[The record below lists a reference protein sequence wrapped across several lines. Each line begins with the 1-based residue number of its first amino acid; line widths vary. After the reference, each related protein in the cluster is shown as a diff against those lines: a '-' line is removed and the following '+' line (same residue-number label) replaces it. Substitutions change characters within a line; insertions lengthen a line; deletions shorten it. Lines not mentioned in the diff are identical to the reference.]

1 MVLQKNW
8 TDCPVF
14 FGHFVDFKD
23 QNIMTL
29 ESMVSQIST
38 FPKCDI
44 LNINR
49 KFSTDIF
56 LLNDLGVYITL
67 VLELFGLEWKMMM

>member
-1 MVLQKNW
+1 M
-8 TDCPVF
+8 
-14 FGHFVDFKD
+14 DFKD

-29 ESMVSQIST
+29 ESMVSQTST

-49 KFSTDIF
+49 KFSTDTF

-67 VLELFGLEWKMMM
+67 VLELFGLE